1 MKLTQGFA
9 FKAGFL
15 SMVAIFAS
23 ANISSAETQATRVLD
38 DSLDDSEFVNSET
51 VNSEFVNSE
60 FVNSEYVELYRMDAL
75 IQRGVGLH
83 NLALLSEQEPAEL
96 SLWQFGECR
105 PFVILGVRYLEGV
118 ASNEWKDAD
127 VKIVRN
133 VAHYSIPSKF
143 THLQLRTQTDSFF
156 AFNCSLSIRKAKFT
170 LPNGITKILAK
181 LKTPECSIDEVGRA
195 TCKFSVDR
203 IDQDSVQTYIVLER
217 DVKKFNLQ
225 SGKVYQL
232 SGFLENINE
241 ADVFMIEGARL
252 IQK

>member
-1 MKLTQGFA
+1 MKLTRGFA
-9 FKAGFL
+9 FKAVFL
-15 SMVAIFAS
+15 SIVAIFAS
-23 ANISSAETQATRVLD
+23 ANISSAETQATLVLD
-38 DSLDDSEFVNSET
+38 HSLVDSEYT
-51 VNSEFVNSE
+51 
-60 FVNSEYVELYRMDAL
+60 ELFRMDAL

-83 NLALLSEQEPAEL
+83 NLALQSEQEPAEL

-105 PFVILGVRYLEGV
+105 PFVILSVRYLEGV
-118 ASNEWKDAD
+118 TSNEWKDAD
-127 VKIVRN
+127 VTIVRN

-143 THLQLRTQTDSFF
+143 THLQLRTQTDSLF
-156 AFNCSLSIRKAKFT
+156 AFNCSLLIRKANFT

-181 LKTPECSIDEVGRA
+181 LKTPECSIDEVGRS

-203 IDQDSVQTYIVLER
+203 IDQDAVQTYIVLER

-225 SGKVYQL
+225 SGKIYQL